1 MNQEEVLKVKNVE
14 DVTINKGVELMLRQK
29 NKKGEEQDH
38 FKINF
43 ENVISLFKRE
53 FYFELKF
60 GIKKNN
66 NEK

>member
-60 GIKKNN
+60 GIKK
-66 NEK
+66 K

>member
-1 MNQEEVLKVKNVE
+1 MNQEEVLEVKNVE

-60 GIKKNN
+60 GIKK
-66 NEK
+66 K

>member
-1 MNQEEVLKVKNVE
+1 MNQEEVLDVKNANG
-14 DVTINKGVELMLRQK
+14 VTINKGVELMLRQK

-43 ENVISLFKRE
+43 ENAISLFKRE

-60 GIKKNN
+60 GIKKT
-66 NEK
+66 

>member
-1 MNQEEVLKVKNVE
+1 MSQEEVLDVKNVNG
-14 DVTINKGVELMLRQK
+14 VTINKGVELMLRQK

-38 FKINF
+38 FKVNF

-60 GIKKNN
+60 GIKKT
-66 NEK
+66 

>member
-1 MNQEEVLKVKNVE
+1 MNQEEVLDVKNVNG
-14 DVTINKGVELMLRQK
+14 VAINKGVELMLRQK

-43 ENVISLFKRE
+43 ENAISLFKRE

-60 GIKKNN
+60 GIKKT
-66 NEK
+66 

>member
-1 MNQEEVLKVKNVE
+1 MNQEEVLDVKNVNS
-14 DVTINKGVELMLRQK
+14 VTINKGVELMLRQK

-43 ENVISLFKRE
+43 ENAISLFKRE

-60 GIKKNN
+60 GIKKT
-66 NEK
+66 

>member
-1 MNQEEVLKVKNVE
+1 MNQEEVLDVKNVNS
-14 DVTINKGVELMLRQK
+14 VTINKGVELMLRQK

-60 GIKKNN
+60 GIKKT
-66 NEK
+66 